1 MKKSP
6 ILFFLLFTAFSGNA
20 PGLAAGTDVESRLR
34 ALEETLQKQEE
45 TIKEQQRVINE
56 LKEQIKA
63 TRGPGTADVAG
74 AAERPADVPKTA
86 KATGLFGGSYMMNP
100 NVSLVLNTYASTS
113 SLSNG
118 ELRNSG
124 IPGYTTEGFDRR
136 NGFNLDA
143 AELYLYA
150 PVDPYF
156 NVYAT
161 IPATENGTTV
171 EEAYFV
177 TTALPAGHQI
187 KGGKFKS
194 GFGRLNAV
202 HPHAWDFVD
211 APLPYR
217 AFLGGEGLIEKGAQ
231 YTYLAPLPF
240 YTVLGAEVLQ
250 GDNNTLFG
258 ADAAKGAHAYVFFA
272 KASLDVSDYGT
283 ILFGP
288 SFVTGKTKTDTVAAN
303 SEFMGDS
310 SMYDF
315 EFTYKWK
322 PSKDRGFKLQSEY
335 LYRTQSGDLTG
346 TALGTVQR
354 LSRNQDGLYIQGVYL
369 WDRWEFG
376 ARYDTLNLFQA
387 DYTLDGT
394 KQDLGRRPWRATGM
408 VDYKFSEFSLL
419 RFQYNHDEA
428 NTTGKVN
435 DEALLQ
441 AIFSIGA
448 HGAHQ
453 F

>member
-1 MKKSP
+1 MKRVI
-6 ILFFLLFTAFSGNA
+6 ILLGLLCILTA
-20 PGLAAGTDVESRLR
+20 PGQAMGSDIEARIL
-34 ALEETLQKQEE
+34 ALEETLKKQEQ
-45 TIKEQQRVINE
+45 TIKEQQRLIGE
-56 LKEQIKA
+56 LKTQITTMAPAEVVK
-63 TRGPGTADVAG
+63 GV
-74 AAERPADVPKTA
+74 ERPPEVQKTA
-86 KATGLFGGSYMMNP
+86 QATGLFGGSYMMNP
-100 NVSLVLNTYASTS
+100 NISLVLNTYAYSS
-113 SLSNG
+113 SLSTE
-118 ELRNSG
+118 ELRNGG
-124 IPGYTTEGFDRR
+124 IPGYTTEGIDRR

-156 NVYAT
+156 NLYAT
-161 IPATENGTTV
+161 IPVTEGGAEV

-177 TTALPAGHQI
+177 TTSLPAGHQI

-217 AFLGGEGLIEKGAQ
+217 AFLGGEGLIEKGVQ

-258 ADAAKGAHAYVFFA
+258 ADAAKAAHAYALFA

-283 ILFGP
+283 ILFGS
-288 SFVTGKTKTDTVAAN
+288 SFVTGKTKTDTIQAD
-303 SEFMGDS
+303 SDFTGDS
-310 SMYDF
+310 TLYGL

-322 PSKDRGFKLQSEY
+322 PSKHQGFKLQSEY
-335 LYRTQSGDLTG
+335 LYRIQSGDLTD
-346 TALGTVQR
+346 TTLGSVQR
-354 LSRNQDGLYIQGVYL
+354 LSRNQNGLYIQGVYL

-376 ARYDTLNLFQA
+376 ARYDTLNLFRS

-419 RFQYNHDEA
+419 RFQYNHDES
-428 NTTGKVN
+428 NVNGKAN
-435 DEALLQ
+435 DEVFLQ